1 MLSACCLLKETTM
14 AQRYELRRVSPEDV
28 DFADFNPRGEKP
40 AEIEAD
46 PTFEQLKDS
55 VWKYGVLVPV
65 VVHRQT
71 SGKPFRLVDGE
82 RRLRAALAAKVK
94 RIPAHVATGDTP
106 LDDLVQAFHIH
117 MLRKQWKAVAQ
128 AKALKK
134 IIAELERQGRFT
146 KVGDVLGELRVA
158 TGCTEPRLKALRRAI
173 RFPVSV
179 LESVDDGKLNWSHLI
194 QIEESFMEA
203 VKSKFPELLTEIGAK
218 HMRLILVT
226 KAQQKTLTSTRALME
241 NVLPVITRAN
251 TDDEKAYAK
260 ELLRRFV
267 ERLDMP
273 AEEVLQLYERK
284 YPRSGRNWSELG
296 KDVLEFADYLA
307 ELLDAVDTD
316 MLRAYP
322 QLTRKVQQRLQSL
335 RAKLGTVIRRINR
348 IPE

>member
-1 MLSACCLLKETTM
+1 M

-28 DFADFNPRGEKP
+28 DFAGFNPRGEKP

-65 VVHRQT
+65 VVHRQS

-82 RRLRAALAAKVK
+82 RRLRAALAGKVK
-94 RIPAHVATGDTP
+94 RIPAHIATTDTG

-134 IIAELERQGRFT
+134 IIEELKAEGKLARTGDLLEQ
-146 KVGDVLGELRVA
+146 LRVE
-158 TGCTEPRLKALRRAI
+158 TGCNETRLKALRRAI
-173 RFPVSV
+173 RFPDTV
-179 LESVDDGKLNWSHLI
+179 LKSVDDGKLNWSHLI
-194 QIEESFMEA
+194 QIEESFME
-203 VKSKFPELLTEIGAK
+203 VVRSKFPELLTEIGAK
-218 HMRLILVT
+218 PMRLILVT

-251 TDDEKAYAK
+251 TDEEKAYAK
-260 ELLRRFV
+260 ELLKEFV
-267 ERLDMP
+267 EQLDMP
-273 AEEVLQLYERK
+273 AEKVLQRYERK

-296 KDVLEFADYLA
+296 KDVLESAEHLA
-307 ELLDAVDTD
+307 ELLDGVGTD

-322 QLTRKVQQRLQSL
+322 QLTREVQQQLQSL
-335 RAKLGTVIRRINR
+335 RVKLSTVVRRINR
-348 IPE
+348 IEE